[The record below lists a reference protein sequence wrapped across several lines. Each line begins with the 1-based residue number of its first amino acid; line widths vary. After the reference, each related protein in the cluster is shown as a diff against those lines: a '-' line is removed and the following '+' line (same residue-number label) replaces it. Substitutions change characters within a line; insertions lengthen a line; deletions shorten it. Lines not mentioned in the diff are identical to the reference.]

1 MRKRRDGV
9 TAKEKTNRWRFI
21 AFAGALVGLLVT
33 ARVLDLGDRLALVR
47 DWIESLG
54 ALGPAVFVALYV
66 AAAVAMVPGIALTVG
81 AGALFGSV
89 WGSVYVSVASTL
101 GAVGGFLIARYLAR
115 ESVSGWLG
123 DNPTFRYLDEMTER
137 HGATMVAITRLVPVF
152 PYNLLNYGFGLTRVP
167 LGTYLFWSWLCMLP
181 ATVVYVVGAD
191 ALFTAL
197 RDGQVPWALV
207 GTLAVLIPLTVLA
220 VRTAR
225 RRIGEV
231 GGPDGRV
238 EGSDDGEGNAR
249 AAPGIVEA

>member
-1 MRKRRDGV
+1 MDR
-9 TAKEKTNRWRFI
+9 EKTIRWKPI
-21 AFAGALVGLLVT
+21 AFAGGLVVLLVT
-33 ARVLDLGDRLALVR
+33 ARVLELGERLALFR

-54 ALGPAVFVALYV
+54 PLGPAAFVALYV
-66 AAAVAMVPGIALTVG
+66 VAAVAMVPGIALTVG

-101 GAVGGFLIARYLAR
+101 GAAGGFLIARYLAR

-123 DNPTFRYLDEMTER
+123 GNPTFRYLDEMTER

-191 ALFTAL
+191 ALFTGL

-207 GTLAVLIPLTVLA
+207 GTLAVLIPLTFLA
-220 VRTAR
+220 VRMAR
-225 RRIGEV
+225 SRIGEV
-231 GGPDGRV
+231 GGPDGGL
-238 EGSDDGEGNAR
+238 EGLDDASKEAR
-249 AAPGIVEA
+249 GASRIVGA